1 MDKEA
6 KTSSSSSTQSDF
18 KIGKS
23 TFIQYKKGLIEK
35 DYKIGEVVG
44 SGAFASVRK
53 VVNKTT
59 GQVRALKIIK
69 KQKGKTTHDYI
80 LR

>member
-44 SGAFASVRK
+44 SGAFASVIFGWM
-53 VVNKTT
+53 VGIVPSWS
-59 GQVRALKIIK
+59 
-69 KQKGKTTHDYI
+69 
-80 LR
+80 LRTSS